1 MSQQSQPDAIKA
13 LESKLKQSNE
23 KLKEVTNQL
32 KDLEKSNARLSDA
45 IRGGMTQSSSKRKR
59 KAWTE
64 CSTQYQRRQRKKV
77 KQDVKTALSFTETEN
92 FKPVSVDLLNK
103 DTKELMHVDCS
114 EATELSMHKKDD
126 KSLVE
131 KTLYIKDRYN
141 ISDVS
146 YHELAMINAELPRI
160 STLAKASKE
169 LNTKYTIYPTPGKA
183 TGVQQSLKERLGI
196 RIVHLLKLNPSF
208 ALKKHIRVKITG
220 DGTVLSRSL
229 HLVVIAFS
237 LILDEEIPT
246 SPNGNHTIALINT
259 TEDYNNL
266 LEALE
271 NIVSEIESLQSIT
284 VDGITFTVD
293 FFLAADWKF
302 LAQIIGIE
310 AATARYF
317 CIWCKCPA
325 EDRHI
330 VGTWSME
337 DTKKG
342 ARTIKEIQTLARTK
356 KRGTETYG
364 CVRQPIFSTIK
375 INHTIPDVL
384 HLF

>member
-1 MSQQSQPDAIKA
+1 MC
-13 LESKLKQSNE
+13 
-23 KLKEVTNQL
+23 
-32 KDLEKSNARLSDA
+32 KSCKKTTFKIWFYLARWFLL
-45 IRGGMTQSSSKRKR
+45 G
-59 KAWTE
+59 
-64 CSTQYQRRQRKKV
+64 
-77 KQDVKTALSFTETEN
+77 
-92 FKPVSVDLLNK
+92 LNK

-131 KTLYIKDRYN
+131 KTLYIKDQYN

-208 ALKKHIRVKITG
+208 ALNKHIRVKITG
-220 DGTVLSRSL
+220 DGTVVSRSL

-237 LILDEEIPT
+237 LILDEESPT

-259 TEDYNNL
+259 IEDYNNL

-284 VDGITFTVD
+284 VDGIIFTVD

-325 EDRHI
+325 EDHHI
-330 VGTWSME
+330 VDTWSME

-342 ARTIKEIQTLARTK
+342 ARTIEEIQTLARTK

-384 HLF
+384 HLFFECVMF